1 MRMSRWMG
9 TLAGLLAMGRARD
22 ARAQYSYVPSP
33 PPCVAPAPVRPKP
46 APRAADMP
54 TLGVL
59 ALHLRRASADERFL
73 ADAFPDALT
82 RRLSALS
89 RLWLFTPYAV
99 RRLPPTSTPNA
110 VRVARELGTR
120 FVLTGILDT
129 DRGAPSVEIVLFD
142 TLATEPAWRQR
153 FRMEA
158 GLLAKA
164 ESTAVM
170 EIATRLLPNLTPAE
184 RATLARPETKS
195 VIAFERFLRGEDAAR
210 ERGSGYAGRAAAFFA
225 EAVAADSMFGAAHTA
240 RALALLAMLEE
251 GAREAMANPDSVV
264 RLAIHHGELA
274 TALDIKSARAWS
286 SRGAALSFDKARW
299 KEARDATLHAVSLD
313 RRDPEVAWQRGR
325 VLLRVGQRR
334 EAEESFRAALVLSPA
349 FAPALGELGDLA
361 LTDRT
366 PDAACGWLNAA
377 IAADPY
383 RPTPYALRALA
394 RRGEADVRLGWSDAE
409 IAVRLGARSYGEA
422 ASALVDIRG
431 NDSTRARTRALK
443 LFRELDRRTRLGVTD
458 ARLSALALAG
468 IGDKARALSLL
479 ERAYPRD
486 GALRVVLADP
496 GFAPLRSDER
506 FRRIVAELSAPPPAP
521 RASGKRGTS

>member
-1 MRMSRWMG
+1 MRMLRWMG
-9 TLAGLLAMGRARD
+9 TLAGLLAMGLARD

-33 PPCVAPAPVRPKP
+33 PPCVAPAPVRPKA

-59 ALHLRRASADERFL
+59 ALHLQRATADERFL

-82 RRLSALS
+82 RRLSGLS

-99 RRLPPTSTPNA
+99 RRLPPNSTPNA

-120 FVLTGILDT
+120 FLLTGILDT
-129 DRGAPSVEIVLFD
+129 DRGAPSVEVVLYD

-184 RATLARPETKS
+184 RAMLTRRETKS
-195 VIAFERFLRGEDAAR
+195 VVAFERFLRGEDAAR
-210 ERGSGYAGRAAAFFA
+210 ERGSGYATRAAAFFG
-225 EAVAADSMFGAAHTA
+225 EAVAADSLFGVAHTA

-251 GAREAMANPDSVV
+251 GAREAMAKPDSVA
-264 RLAIHHGELA
+264 RLALHHAELA
-274 TALDIKSARAWS
+274 TAVDNKSARAWS
-286 SRGAALSFDKARW
+286 ARGAALAFDKAHW
-299 KEARDATLHAVSLD
+299 KEARDAAAYAASLD
-313 RRDPEVAWQRGR
+313 KRDPEVAWQRGR
-325 VLLRVGQRR
+325 VLLRIGQRR
-334 EAEESFRAALVLSPA
+334 EAEESFRAALVQSPA
-349 FAPALGELGDLA
+349 FAPALGDLGDLM
-361 LTDRT
+361 LNDRSL
-366 PDAACGWLNAA
+366 DAACGWFNAA

-383 RPTPYALRALA
+383 RPIPYALRAIA
-394 RRGEADVRLGWSDAE
+394 RRGDADVRLGWSDAE
-409 IAVRLGARSYGEA
+409 IAGRLGARSYGEA

-458 ARLSALALAG
+458 ARLAALALVAL
-468 IGDKARALSLL
+468 GDNMRAVSLL

-496 GFAPLRSDER
+496 GFAPLHSDER